1 MRKPNVG
8 TATNEEEP
16 TDREANNIEDNV
28 MEEGDS
34 DEEAVSDGK
43 HQHIAIYD
51 VVKIRDKDFGF
62 LWCSCTHTE
71 PCCCKIIVLMRYTG
85 CFFSSF

>member
-1 MRKPNVG
+1 MYSPTHIIFTIALFCSSIGLRKPNVG

-34 DEEAVSDGK
+34 DEESVSDGK
-43 HQHIAIYD
+43 HQHIAICD
-51 VVKIRDKDFGF
+51 VVKI
-62 LWCSCTHTE
+62 
-71 PCCCKIIVLMRYTG
+71 
-85 CFFSSF
+85 